1 MIKIEIFYDE
11 NHENNFKQIINILR
25 RWNERCEKKK
35 GNKNDNW
42 FDSMNQENS
51 STKKLLFLPDRVPEF
66 FFYV

>member
-1 MIKIEIFYDE
+1 MTKITKIISNKLSIYYEDE
-11 NHENNFKQIINILR
+11 TKDVK
-25 RWNERCEKKK
+25 KKK